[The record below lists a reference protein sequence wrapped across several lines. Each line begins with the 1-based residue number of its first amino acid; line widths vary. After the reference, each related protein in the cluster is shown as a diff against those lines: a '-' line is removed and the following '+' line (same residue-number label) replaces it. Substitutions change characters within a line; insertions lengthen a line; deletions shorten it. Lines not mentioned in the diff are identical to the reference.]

1 MKTLN
6 ILITLCLFFMSTAVV
21 AENNIRTD
29 QLNNKNIEDNID
41 KNDIFF
47 YHCNPVDPRCHHHR
61 HI

>member
-47 YHCNPVDPRCHHHR
+47 IIV
-61 HI
+61 IL